1 MRLKSLLL
9 IPVLFLSACYPQV
22 PTDAVQE
29 IENGKEVLSQTLQ
42 WSSCDGGFECASLV
56 VPLNWLEQ
64 GRDYFEMALIRPA
77 GSGSL
82 PPLVINPGGPGASGV
97 SFVRDNLESIG
108 TANLRNSFQIIGF
121 DPRGVG
127 ESEPVTCNDV
137 DLKDQVF
144 YGQSPYTFGS
154 DADLEWSRGI
164 YEEFARDCQLIGFDL
179 GYFNTQQTARDLD
192 LIRQALGLETL
203 DYLGYSYGT
212 ELGATYAALFPDR
225 VGKFVLD
232 GAADPTISAGQT
244 LLNQVAGFDGAF
256 RNYLADC
263 LIGRDCPFA
272 GSIDSGLA
280 EVREFLSKLES
291 STLPTQF
298 DREVGVTAAIYG
310 IIAALYSKDSWPY
323 LTQALTEALDGDGTT
338 LLMLADFYN
347 DRENDEGYLTNINEA
362 NFAINCADSA
372 NAVDGPD
379 LGNQIREAS
388 IVWGKYFSV
397 PDISCTGWP
406 DGIGMVKLDYSV
418 ELSNPPLIIGTTGD
432 PATPYEQAVS
442 LAELLDGGKLLTLKG
457 EGHTAYGSSIC
468 IDSLV
473 DAYLDGE
480 DLGEGSLTCF

>member
-1 MRLKSLLL
+1 
-9 IPVLFLSACYPQV
+9 VLFLSACYPQV

-164 YEEFARDCQLIGFDL
+164 YEEFAKDCQLVGFDL
-179 GYFNTQQTARDLD
+179 GYFNTQQTARDMD

-212 ELGATYAALFPDR
+212 ELGATYAALFPNR

-232 GAADPTISAGQT
+232 GAADPNISAGQT
-244 LLNQVAGFDGAF
+244 LLNQVAGFDQAF
-256 RNYLADC
+256 RNYLVDC
-263 LIGRDCPFA
+263 LAGSDCPF
-272 GSIDSGLA
+272 SGPVNSALA
-280 EVREFLSKLES
+280 EVKGFLTKLES

-310 IIAALYSKDSWPY
+310 IIAALYSEQSWSY
-323 LTQALTEALDGDGTT
+323 LTQALTEALNGDGTT

-347 DRENDEGYLTNINEA
+347 DRDPDGGYTSNINEA
-362 NFAINCADSA
+362 NIAISCADSRVSEA
-372 NAVDGPD
+372 EAEVLRPQIAAASEVFGRYFAYPELSCVGWPEGKGQVAVDYE
-379 LGNQIREAS
+379 I
-388 IVWGKYFSV
+388 
-397 PDISCTGWP
+397 
-406 DGIGMVKLDYSV
+406 
-418 ELSNPPLIIGTTGD
+418 PLANSPLVVGTTGD
-432 PATPYEQAVS
+432 PATPYGQAVS
-442 LAELLDGGKLLTLKG
+442 MSKLLDGARLLTFEG
-457 EGHTAYGSSIC
+457 EGHTAYGGNDCVNDYVES
-468 IDSLV
+468 
-473 DAYLDGE
+473 YL
-480 DLGEGSLTCF
+480 LGKPLPEADMRCY